1 MIWRCNNIQ
10 SNCEKND
17 VISSNHTTENLHTT
31 LLLSYNCKLG
41 GINYQSL
48 AFTTTPGN
56 ESLGKSQEY

>member
-17 VISSNHTTENLHTT
+17 VISSNQATENLHTT
-31 LLLSYNCKLG
+31 LLGATTANSAEL
-41 GINYQSL
+41 ITAL